1 MATATTATSAAS
13 KKTMPTPVVATDHA
27 HYHHL
32 IGAAAWSLPTLALAI
47 VVLAGVDAGVQGLGA
62 LAAKAPAGPLRKL
75 VAGLHAVVANAVGA
89 KGGGGAK
96 GGRDLKDVILTAI
109 LIGLL
114 VVGNG
119 VWNLVSLKATEM
131 EKLLGERPE
140 AVQRAAAAARPR
152 RDPGSGSG

>member
-1 MATATTATSAAS
+1 MA
-13 KKTMPTPVVATDHA
+13 KKTTPTPVVATDHA

-32 IGAAAWSLPTLALAI
+32 VGAAAWSLPTLALAI
-47 VVLAGVDAGVQGLGA
+47 VVLAGVEAGVQGLGA
-62 LAAKAPAGPLRKL
+62 LINKAPPGPLRKL
-75 VAGLHAVVANAVGA
+75 VAGIHAVVSNAVGA

-96 GGRDLKDVILTAI
+96 GEGGLEIVLLTSI

-131 EKLLGERPE
+131 EKLLGERPG
-140 AVQRAAAAARPR
+140 AVQRAVAAARPR
-152 RDPGSGSG
+152 RGSGSGSGSG

>member
-1 MATATTATSAAS
+1 MA
-13 KKTMPTPVVATDHA
+13 KKTTPTPAVATDHA

-32 IGAAAWSLPTLALAI
+32 VGAAAWSLPTLGLAI

-62 LAAKAPAGPLRKL
+62 LIHKAPAGPLRKL
-75 VAGLHAVVANAVGA
+75 VAGLHAVVSNAVGA
-89 KGGGGAK
+89 KGEGGLEA
-96 GGRDLKDVILTAI
+96 VILTAI

-131 EKLLGERPE
+131 EKLMGERPE
-140 AVQRAAAAARPR
+140 AVQRAVAAARPR
-152 RDPGSGSG
+152 RGSGSGSG